1 MKETLAK
8 GKLCFGCYQLMTET
22 PNVKGCKGRLVCS
35 LCFDLH
41 PTGMHEYI
49 KKTNEDHDNAQPVK
63 SGTDTVKYTSVNRK
77 LEAGVIS
84 IIIVDVWVGHKSSRK
99 MVKTYEMLDSCSQG
113 FFIKEEIIEEL
124 GITGRKL
131 KLSLNTLTSDKSEN
145 LAAVNGV
152 TVSGISCGK
161 EGPVEW
167 IEVPKAKSRSF
178 HH

>member
-1 MKETLAK
+1 M
-8 GKLCFGCYQLMTET
+8 
-22 PNVKGCKGRLVCS
+22 
-35 LCFDLH
+35 
-41 PTGMHEYI
+41 
-49 KKTNEDHDNAQPVK
+49 
-63 SGTDTVKYTSVNRK
+63 NRK

-113 FFIKEEIIEEL
+113 FFIIEEIIEEL

-131 KLSLNTLTSDKSEN
+131 KLSLNTLTGDKSEN